1 MSVSNKRLADIV
13 APLDVLS
20 EVITNVDPRFHD
32 LSTKICQIIPSDL
45 QVYIG
50 DNNGGISFTGS
61 RNVVLDISSGAIVSL
76 TDFSS
81 SIQSTF
87 PLLNSDSE
95 SLITNF
101 VKTSLIPQ
109 LERENI

>member
-1 MSVSNKRLADIV
+1 MSVSNTRLADIV
-13 APLDVLS
+13 APLVVL
-20 EVITNVDPRFHD
+20 
-32 LSTKICQIIPSDL
+32 SDL

-87 PLLNSDSE
+87 PLLNSDS
-95 SLITNF
+95 
-101 VKTSLIPQ
+101 
-109 LERENI
+109 